1 MSDELAETPN
11 SYLITP
17 NSSLKGGS
25 GTHEHLYHNQ
35 RAPIVSPGGGNKTIT
50 SERRLTA

>member
-35 RAPIVSPGGGNKTIT
+35 RAPIVSPGGGGTKL
-50 SERRLTA
+50 SPVKGG